1 MSAAKPILN
10 GAMAAALLS
19 LNSIPSLAGSMESLR
34 GMSALSPA
42 GLALINAQEA
52 PAARF
57 LPSQDK
63 ELYSDFRIRYIIKG
77 RIDFRQSPPVLTA
90 ETGKVFRVTD
100 YPFWL
105 RLAHGRAICVEAYA
119 RQRDDTAELK
129 IEKLLPPD
137 TLDGLEPSEK
147 IRGLQRDPEL
157 LSGGGGSFSLGNIG
171 WAMEHDGDGNMAR
184 DADGNFIS
192 VWHSGV
198 RVDGSRLLGAY
209 FVKKTALKPLR
220 YGDHGMLMFTFA
232 PGGVVAPDGSET
244 NALVVSLDAYY
255 NDPER
260 MVYSP
265 LDALRGKYQVYYSIQ
280 TAERYSELK
289 FNYNEF
295 GMPNDLVL
303 VPYSLKLDREEMGRL
318 LDNAIHKATE
328 NNKGEMY
335 SLLYNSCANS
345 ALSLI
350 NSAVSGDR
358 KVKEGWLPEIIYR
371 TQASF
376 PDAMTRLLIKRGL
389 ADEALPDITRS
400 NYGGYLRD
408 LTAPSR

>member
-1 MSAAKPILN
+1 
-10 GAMAAALLS
+10 MAAALLS
-19 LNSIPSLAGSMESLR
+19 LHSIPALAGGMEELR
-34 GMSALSPA
+34 GMPELSPA
-42 GLALINAQEA
+42 GFALISAQHAPEA
-52 PAARF
+52 RLLPA
-57 LPSQDK
+57 QNK

-77 RIDFRQSPPVLTA
+77 RMDFRQSPPTLTA
-90 ETGKVFRVTD
+90 GTGKVFRVTD

-105 RLAHGRAICVEAYA
+105 RMAHGRNVCVEAYA

-137 TLDGLEPSEK
+137 TLEGLEPSDK

-157 LSGGGGSFSLGNIG
+157 LSRDGETFSLGNIG
-171 WAMEHDGDGNMAR
+171 WAMKHDAAGNMLR
-184 DADGNFIS
+184 DADGNFAS

-198 RVDGSRLLGAY
+198 KVDRSRLLNAY
-209 FVKKTALKPLR
+209 FVKKTALKPVR

-280 TAERYSELK
+280 TADRYSELK

-295 GMPNDLVL
+295 GMPNDLAL
-303 VPYSLKLDREEMGRL
+303 VPYPLKLDREERARL
-318 LDNAIHKATE
+318 LLNAIGKATE

-350 NSAVSGDR
+350 NSAVSEDR

-371 TQASF
+371 TQATF

-389 ADEALPDITRS
+389 SGEAMPDILNS
-400 NYGGYLRD
+400 NYKEYLGG
-408 LTAPSR
+408 LTPAAR

>member
-1 MSAAKPILN
+1 
-10 GAMAAALLS
+10 
-19 LNSIPSLAGSMESLR
+19 
-34 GMSALSPA
+34 MSALSPA
-42 GLALINAQEA
+42 GLALINAQRA

-57 LPSQDK
+57 LPAQDK
-63 ELYSDFRIRYIIKG
+63 ELYSDYRIRYIIKG
-77 RIDFRQSPPVLTA
+77 RMDFRQSPPTLTA
-90 ETGKVFRVTD
+90 DTGKVFRVTGH
-100 YPFWL
+100 PFWL
-105 RLAHGRAICVEAYA
+105 RLAHGRTVCVEAYA

-137 TLDGLEPSEK
+137 TLEGLEPSDK

-157 LSGGGGSFSLGNIG
+157 ISREGGVSRLGNIG
-171 WAMEHDGDGNMAR
+171 WAMEHDADGNMAL
-184 DADGNFIS
+184 DADDNFIS
-192 VWHSGV
+192 VWRSGV
-198 RVDGSRLLGAY
+198 RVDPSRLEGAY
-209 FVKKTALKPLR
+209 FVKKTALKPVR

-244 NALVVSLDAYY
+244 NALVISLDAYY

-265 LDALRGKYQVYYSIQ
+265 LDALRGKYQVYYSLQ

-303 VPYSLKLDREEMGRL
+303 VPYPLKMDRDERERL
-318 LDNAIHKATE
+318 LENAIAKATE

-350 NSAVSGDR
+350 NSAVSEDR
-358 KVKEGWLPEIIYR
+358 KIKEGWLPEIIYR

-376 PDAMTRLLIKRGL
+376 PDTMTRLLVKKGL
-389 ADEALPDITRS
+389 SGEALPDITRT
-400 NYGGYLRD
+400 NYKEYLRG
-408 LTAPSR
+408 LTPAAR